1 MQMHRAATAG
11 RIMAVSLNKTK
22 TACRIGDEKTM
33 IVPAARVNGRPLQ
46 ADWRDSEPIRSNHP
60 GQPQRAHDV
69 ALAAADKVLG
79 LKDSETVRGLPTP
92 VGAPRQLHPCRD
104 DSKEA
109 RSTLIWRD
117 GAVRIA
123 GRVIPAILD
132 PAGAW
137 RSDTLKTKTKYYH
150 PSRHPRP

>member
-1 MQMHRAATAG
+1 
-11 RIMAVSLNKTK
+11 MAVSLNKTK

-60 GQPQRAHDV
+60 GRPQRAHYV
-69 ALAAADKVLG
+69 ALAADRVLG

-92 VGAPRQLHPCRD
+92 VGAPRRLHLCRD

-109 RSTLIWRD
+109 SSTIIWRD
-117 GAVRIA
+117 GAVQIA

-137 RSDTLKTKTKYYH
+137 QSDTLKAKTKYL
-150 PSRHPRP
+150 SSVETSAAVSAGMSNLFRKA